1 VNVQVTHVVV
11 HTPEQVR
18 EIIREACDIANTTEL
33 EDDDWQT
40 AFTAACRLLGQ
51 RHTIAMA
58 PESVPLALPM
68 VGIGR
73 NGKM

>member
-58 PESVPLALPM
+58 PQPVPVDLAQLALP
-68 VGIGR
+68 
-73 NGKM
+73 NGHRQ